1 MQAIFIIIM
10 QWRIIEEAVTTAV
23 ISAQEQLL
31 IETDNALYQ
40 ANNRQKQDHNR
51 SSLGWRFGGPQH
63 K

>member
-1 MQAIFIIIM
+1 M

-40 ANNRQKQDHNR
+40 AKNRQKQDHNR